1 MIARLPSRFRSGAWS
16 VPADQ
21 RRLREWTLIAG
32 SAVALAALGPAL
44 PPVPL
49 ATATTILSFVT
60 LAQSWNIIGGFA
72 GYPSF
77 GQVAFSGAGGYC
89 AAVLTARAG
98 VWFWAALPAS
108 AAFAAAFAAIA
119 GVPLLRFRGTA
130 FSVATLGLAAGTEEL
145 VSNLAVTGGGA
156 GLTIPA
162 YGPGPHT
169 AYPGPLVFY
178 WAFLVIAIV
187 SVAVVMWLARSRF
200 GLALKA
206 IRADET
212 AAGAAGVATTKAKV
226 AALSLSAGL
235 AGAAG
240 AMSAFQQLV
249 VFPGPSFDITTTA
262 LMVVMAVVGGRGTV
276 LGPIIGAIVFG
287 GLLTELRMPAEALLL
302 PALIIVTVV
311 LLPDG
316 MVGAVRNADRPRFSP
331 REAIRRYRL

>member
-1 MIARLPSRFRSGAWS
+1 VNDRSLRRPSRWVILVA
-16 VPADQ
+16 
-21 RRLREWTLIAG
+21 
-32 SAVALAALGPAL
+32 SASALAVLGPAL
-44 PPVPL
+44 PAQPL
-49 ATATTILSFVT
+49 TTATSVLLYVT

-77 GQVAFSGAGGYC
+77 GQVAFFGVGGYC

-108 AAFAAAFAAIA
+108 AVFAAAFAAIV

-130 FSVATLGLAAGTEEL
+130 FSIATLGLAAGTEEL
-145 VSNLAVTGGGA
+145 VSNLGVTGGGA
-156 GLTIPA
+156 GLTIPT

-169 AYPGPLVFY
+169 AHPGPLAFY
-178 WAFLVIAIV
+178 WAFLALAAVA
-187 SVAVVMWLARSRF
+187 VAVVTWLASGRF
-200 GLALKA
+200 GLALQA

-212 AAGAAGVATTKAKV
+212 AASSAGVATTRAKV

-240 AMSAFQQLV
+240 ALSAFQLMV
-249 VFPGPSFDITTTA
+249 VFPGPLFDITTTA

-276 LGPIIGAIVFG
+276 AGPVVGALVFG
-287 GLLTELRMPAEALLL
+287 TLVTELRLPVGALLL
-302 PALIIVTVV
+302 PALIIAAVI

-316 MVGAVRNADRPRFSP
+316 IIGTIRSRGRSRLSALD
-331 REAIRRYRL
+331 AIQRYRL